1 MVAAVETQHYAEVEL
16 TPGDRA
22 VRGWRVRCAC
32 SWTGLW
38 RASLGDAVAEYDE
51 HLAENG
57 IIVFDGAWWLRLP
70 HVVPVDEVTADPVS
84 IASACQIWAAEAV
97 AQIERL
103 ARWART
109 PEIDPGR

>member
-1 MVAAVETQHYAEVEL
+1 MVATVDTQHYAEVEL
-16 TPGDRA
+16 SPGDRA

-57 IIVFDGAWWLRLP
+57 IMVFDGSWWLWLP
-70 HVVPVDEVTADPVS
+70 ELVPAVELTPDPEP
-84 IASACQIWAAEAV
+84 IASACRIWAAEAV
-97 AQIERL
+97 AQVERL
-103 ARWART
+103 CRWVRT